1 MNKKTLSPEK
11 QKKFESMI
19 TSIEDLPTLPHVV
32 LQLMDKLNEPDPS
45 VDDLAD
51 MIMSDQ
57 VLTARMLR
65 FVNSAYFGFY
75 RMINSV
81 KETILYLGVNE
92 IRNMI
97 YSAVLTNTFER
108 DAPLIKRVRFW
119 EHSLGCALFSK
130 FIAQRIGYPAVE
142 MAYLGGLLHDIGEA
156 ILALHKYKEFEQ
168 VVFQVLDHG
177 SSFYDAEEAILGI
190 NHTDFGPWLSEHWLL
205 PPQMNDVISFHH
217 SVFEVDEN
225 KTLVALVRIA
235 DLTCLHYDLDFG
247 YKEED
252 ETLTGEIVELWEFL
266 KGEMPHIA
274 KMDVKQLFKE
284 LSGQI
289 DIVKKSVD
297 KIFMVE
303 GVDNEVP
310 VD

>member
-1 MNKKTLSPEK
+1 MGTKILSPEK
-11 QKKFESMI
+11 QQKFESMI

-45 VDDLAD
+45 VDELAD

-57 VLTARMLR
+57 VLTTRLLR

-92 IRNMI
+92 IRNLI

-130 FIAQRIGYPAVE
+130 FIAKRIGYPALE

-156 ILALHKYKEFEQ
+156 ILALHQYKEFEQ
-168 VVFQVLDHG
+168 VVFQVLDNG
-177 SSFYDAEEAILGI
+177 TSFYVEEDKILGI

-205 PPQMNDVISFHH
+205 PSQMNDVISFHH
-217 SVFEVDEN
+217 SVLEADEN
-225 KTLVALVRIA
+225 KILVALVRIA
-235 DLTCLHYDLDFG
+235 DLTCLYHNLDFG
-247 YKEED
+247 YKEEE
-252 ETLTGEIVELWEFL
+252 ETLTEEIVELWNFL
-266 KGEMPHIA
+266 TGEIPHLA
-274 KMDVKQLFKE
+274 KMDAKQLFKE
-284 LSGQI
+284 LSGQVEV
-289 DIVKKSVD
+289 VKGTVD

-303 GVDNEVP
+303 GVNNEVP
-310 VD
+310 EE